1 MGDQRRIARIGNDGI
16 ELVDQSELAID
27 LAQEQRSGIGGDDA
41 PGKIRDDMA
50 GVCPIFREGY
60 NCGSG
65 WRAGEQGLAM
75 DRLLTMDKEQFIA
88 RMQAEF
94 RQTFEQIADAVNDA
108 RDGNV
113 ISGSEMRVRD
123 VMAELRRKAF
133 ETAVQM
139 RIDSTESSFSPS
151 QGRVGQQQ
159 TKQGALQPQHAE
171 RQRAP
176 QSEPGALAR
185 RRRRK

>member
-1 MGDQRRIARIGNDGI
+1 
-16 ELVDQSELAID
+16 
-27 LAQEQRSGIGGDDA
+27 
-41 PGKIRDDMA
+41 
-50 GVCPIFREGY
+50 VCPIFREGY